1 MMLSNLRVPMFAHA
15 GDSEDEAEEDR
26 ENLVADVEDSDEEE
40 NERMVSRRRNYQLLL
55 ERAKQRKGKTEA
67 TRLLFFSH
75 TFLSFFLLILL
86 SS

>member
-1 MMLSNLRVPMFAHA
+1 MLSNLRVPMFAHA

-67 TRLLFFSH
+67 TVTH
-75 TFLSFFLLILL
+75 IPEFLKCKISCFRV
-86 SS
+86 S